1 MVVRAA
7 EGVLPEDDGVSDEA
21 LVERVLGG
29 QKLLFAVLMRRY
41 NQRLFRVARAII
53 KDDPEAEDVVQHAY
67 VAAYDNLANYRGGAK
82 FGTWLTRITINEAYG
97 RMRKNKR
104 QFSVLEGGDSSS
116 VSNSDPEADAYR
128 SELATILEGHID
140 ELAENLRLVFVLRE
154 VQELNTKE
162 TAAALDTTEEVVR
175 IRLHRARQQL
185 QERLSEAVV
194 AAPEAFHFDGE
205 RCDRIVRKVLSDLG
219 LQPHGGHQ

>member
-1 MVVRAA
+1 MRAA
-7 EGVLPEDDGVSDEA
+7 EDVLPEDDGVSDEA
-21 LVERVLGG
+21 LVERVVGG

-53 KDDPEAEDVVQHAY
+53 KDDHEAEDVVQHAY

-82 FGTWLTRITINEAYG
+82 FGTWLTRITINEVYG

-104 QFSVLEGGDSSS
+104 QFSVVDGGDSSS
-116 VSNSDPEADAYR
+116 VSDPETEAYR
-128 SELATILEGHID
+128 SELATLLEGHID
-140 ELAENLRLVFVLRE
+140 ALAENLRLVFVLRE
-154 VQELNTKE
+154 VQELDTKE
-162 TAAALDTTEEVVR
+162 TAAVLDTTEEVVR

-185 QERLSEAVV
+185 QERLSEAVI
-194 AAPEAFHFDGE
+194 AAPGAFYFAGE
-205 RCDRIVRKVLSDLG
+205 RCARIVRNVLSALG

>member
-1 MVVRAA
+1 M
-7 EGVLPEDDGVSDEA
+7 D
-21 LVERVLGG
+21 RVLQG
-29 QKLLFAVLMRRY
+29 QKLLFAVLMRRF

-53 KDDPEAEDVVQHAY
+53 RDDDEAEDVVQHAY
-67 VAAYDNLANYRGGAK
+67 VAAYDNLSSYRGGAK
-82 FGTWLTRITINEAYG
+82 FGTWLTRITLNEAYG

-116 VSNSDPEADAYR
+116 LSRSDPEAEAYR
-128 SELATILEGHID
+128 GELATLLEGHID
-140 ELAENLRLVFVLRE
+140 ELAENLRIVFVLRE

-162 TAAALDTTEEVVR
+162 TAAVLDTTEEVVR

-194 AAPEAFHFDGE
+194 AAPGAFYFAGE
-205 RCDRIVRKVLSDLG
+205 RCERIVRNVLSDLG
-219 LQPHGGHQ
+219 L

>member
-1 MVVRAA
+1 MRAA
-7 EGVLPEDDGVSDEA
+7 EDVLPEDDGVSDEV
-21 LVERVLGG
+21 LVDRILRG

-53 KDDPEAEDVVQHAY
+53 RDNHEAEDVVQHAY
-67 VAAYDNLANYRGGAK
+67 VAAYDNLASYRGGAK

-116 VSNSDPEADAYR
+116 VSNSDPEAEAYR
-128 SELATILEGHID
+128 SELATLLEGHID

-162 TAAALDTTEEVVR
+162 TAVVLDTTEEVVR

-185 QERLSEAVV
+185 QERLSEAVI

-205 RCDRIVRKVLSDLG
+205 RCDRILRNVLSALG
-219 LQPHGGHQ
+219 L